1 MLHTGAKTVAVAVG
15 IVEAV
20 KVVVDEVVTVHV
32 SGLYAG
38 LFYMLAGRVVKVVA
52 TKLHLVVKEGE
63 VAVEAAH
70 P

>member
-52 TKLHLVVKEGE
+52 T
-63 VAVEAAH
+63 
-70 P
+70 